1 MRVNY
6 ARRAKDAEGGV
17 LHSERR
23 YTFVVDYPLKTN
35 KLIYWI
41 KILLRYSYW
50 ISDAL
55 FYFFDTFSFVR
66 NILMLLLIRVFI
78 SCSLMLLVKC

>member
-1 MRVNY
+1 MIVKTNGDEDDKQRIGDS
-6 ARRAKDAEGGV
+6 ADDSDCDDAPV
-17 LHSERR
+17 AN
-23 YTFVVDYPLKTN
+23 PLKTN

-55 FYFFDTFSFVR
+55 FYFCNIFIASATF
-66 NILMLLLIRVFI
+66 
-78 SCSLMLLVKC
+78 